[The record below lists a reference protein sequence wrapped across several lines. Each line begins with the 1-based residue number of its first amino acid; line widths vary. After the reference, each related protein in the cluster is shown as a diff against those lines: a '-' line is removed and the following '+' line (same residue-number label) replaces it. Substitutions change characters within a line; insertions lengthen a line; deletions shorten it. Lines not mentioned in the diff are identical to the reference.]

1 MRKTKKILFIL
12 VIIIIGGLSGII
24 ADRYVF
30 PYLSATKLFAKY
42 DFLKKSTED
51 VTIINKTEQI
61 YVKDDTSINKIAS
74 QAESSVVNIIS
85 YATIEKKVAPAI
97 KSGTGLI
104 ITSDGLI
111 ITYNSAIIAENAK
124 YKIIAGDKNIYDAT
138 LLEIDSY
145 SNLAFLKINASN
157 LPAASFANSD
167 EAKPGEKIVAIGNN
181 SGEYTS
187 SSFSAGILSNFNS
200 GFNLSEKIIASSE
213 KLEGVFESDI
223 FLQEHYIGGPI
234 VDYAGQII
242 GITGMVLRDNKES
255 FFQIP
260 SNKIKFIIDKE
271 IRKELDKNCVLGIY
285 HLPITKTY
293 ALINNLPIE
302 TGAMIYSPSGQQ
314 GLAIIANSSAAN
326 AGLKINDIITAV
338 SNEKID
344 SKNTLPDLLFK
355 HKKGEEIELTI
366 LRNGQEMKIKIQL

>member
-1 MRKTKKILFIL
+1 MRKTKKLLFL
-12 VIIIIGGLSGII
+12 LTIIIVGGLSGI
-24 ADRYVF
+24 AANRYIF
-30 PYLSATKLFAKY
+30 PYLSTTKLFAKY
-42 DFLKKSTED
+42 HFLKKSTED

-85 YATIEKKVAPAI
+85 YAIVEKKGASAAI
-97 KSGTGLI
+97 KNGTGLI
-104 ITSDGLI
+104 VTSDGLI
-111 ITYNSAIIAENAK
+111 ITYRSAIIAENAK
-124 YKIIAGDKNIYDAT
+124 YKIISSDKNIYDAT

-145 SNLAFLKINASN
+145 SNLAFLKINAGN

-167 EAKPGEKIVAIGNN
+167 EAKPGEKIVAIGNG
-181 SGEYTS
+181 SGEYA

-200 GFNLSEKIIASSE
+200 DFNLSEKIIASSE

-223 FLQEHYIGGPI
+223 FLRENYIGGPV

-242 GITGMVLRDNKES
+242 GITGMVLRDNQKS

-260 SNKIKFIIDKE
+260 SNKIKSVIDKE
-271 IRKELDKNCVLGIY
+271 IRKELDKNCALGVY
-285 HLPITKTY
+285 HLPITNTY
-293 ALINNLPIE
+293 ALINNLPVAA
-302 TGAMIYSPSGQQ
+302 GALIYSPSEQQ
-314 GLAIIANSSAAN
+314 GLAIIANSPAAN
-326 AGLKINDIITAV
+326 AGLKINDIIVAV

-366 LRNGQEMKIKIQL
+366 LRSGQEIKIKVRL